1 MDFIEQEFSVK
12 FNYKIY
18 FTSAIF
24 NIQNT
29 LFDDFLKE
37 KKTNSI
43 QKIFFVI
50 DENVA
55 NAHKNLVPEIYA
67 YFKKYTSIF
76 LVEDILIVPGGE
88 VVKNNL
94 SLFNH
99 IVEAVHLNGIDRHSY
114 IAVIGG
120 GSLLDVAGYA
130 AAVAH
135 RGIRHIRI
143 STTTLSQNDSGIGV
157 KNGVNYLHKKNFLG
171 TFVPP
176 FAVFN
181 DDQFLL
187 SLDERNWRSGISEAI
202 KVALIKDA
210 VFFSWIE
217 NNAPQLVA
225 RDLTT
230 MNYLVRR
237 CAELHL
243 QHIAGDDPFEMGS
256 SRPLDFGHWSAHK
269 LEQLTNF
276 EILHG
281 EAVAMG
287 IALDSVYSAFSG
299 KISLDSATKIIDLL
313 QHLGFAITHPF
324 MQLENDS
331 ALLDGLNEFREHLG
345 GQLTIMLLCAI
356 GKGEEVHEID
366 TAILKT
372 AAQYLQGYAL
382 TKPNTFN

>member
-1 MDFIEQEFSVK
+1 MDFIEQKFSVP
-12 FNYKIY
+12 FNYKVF
-18 FTSAIF
+18 FTSALF

-37 KKTNSI
+37 RKTNSI
-43 QKIFFVI
+43 QKMFFVI
-50 DENVA
+50 DEQVA
-55 NAHKNLVPEIYA
+55 SAHKNLVAEIIA
-67 YFKKYTSIF
+67 YFNQHQTVV
-76 LVEDILIVPGGE
+76 LVEDILIIPGGE
-88 VVKNNL
+88 VVKNDL
-94 SLFNH
+94 TLFNA
-99 IVEAVHLNGIDRHSY
+99 IVDAVNVHGIDRHSY
-114 IAVIGG
+114 IAAIGG

-143 STTTLSQNDSGIGV
+143 STTTLSQNDSGVGV
-157 KNGVNYLHKKNFLG
+157 KNGVNYLQKKNILG
-171 TFVPP
+171 TFAPP

-187 SLDERNWRSGISEAI
+187 TLDERNWRSGISEAI
-202 KVALIKDA
+202 KVALIKDV
-210 VFFSWIE
+210 VFFTWIE
-217 NNAPQLVA
+217 KNSSQLVA
-225 RDLTT
+225 RDLPT

-287 IALDSVYSAFSG
+287 IALDSVYSAFTHR
-299 KISLDSATKIIDLL
+299 ISLDTATRIINVLL
-313 QHLGFAITHPF
+313 ALGFEITHPY
-324 MQLENDS
+324 MLVEKDN
-331 ALLDGLNEFREHLG
+331 ALLEGLNEFRQHLG

-366 TAILKT
+366 TEILKKS
-372 AAQYLQGYAL
+372 AQYLQQYSTENIHA
-382 TKPNTFN
+382 

>member
-12 FNYKIY
+12 FNYKVY

-24 NIQNT
+24 NIQNA
-29 LFDDFLKE
+29 LFNNFLKE

-50 DENVA
+50 DAHVA
-55 NAHKNLVPEIYA
+55 NAHKNLIGEIRA
-67 YFKKYTSIF
+67 YFKKYTSVI
-76 LVEDILIVPGGE
+76 LVDDILIIPGGE
-88 VVKNNL
+88 AVKNDL
-94 SLFNH
+94 YLFNK
-99 IVEAVHLNGIDRHSY
+99 IIEAVNLYGMDRHSY

-120 GSLLDVAGYA
+120 GSILDVAGYA
-130 AAVAH
+130 SAVAH

-157 KNGVNYLHKKNFLG
+157 KNGVNHLNKKNFLG

-181 DDQFLL
+181 DEQFLL
-187 SLDERNWRSGISEAI
+187 SLDDRNWRSGISEAI

-210 VFFSWIE
+210 IFFNWIE
-217 NNAPQLVA
+217 NNASQLVA

-243 QHIAGDDPFEMGS
+243 QHIGGDDPFEMGS

-287 IALDSVYSAFSG
+287 IALDSSYSAFSNRLS
-299 KISLDSATKIIDLL
+299 KAEAARIIDLL
-313 QHLGFAITHPF
+313 LQLKFEITHPF
-324 MQLENDS
+324 LQLENDNV
-331 ALLDGLNEFREHLG
+331 LLEGLNEFQQHLG
-345 GQLTIMLLCAI
+345 GQLTIMLLSAV

-366 TAILKT
+366 PVILKSS
-372 AAQYLQGYAL
+372 AQYLKEYTT
-382 TKPNTFN
+382 TKIPQV

>member
-12 FNYKIY
+12 FNYKVF

-24 NIQNT
+24 NLQNT
-29 LFDDFLKE
+29 IFNDFLE
-37 KKTNSI
+37 DKKTNSI

-50 DENVA
+50 DEQVA
-55 NAHKNLVPEIYA
+55 DAHKNLVSEIIA
-67 YFKKYTSIF
+67 YFKKYDTVI
-76 LVEDILIVPGGE
+76 LVEDILIIPGGE
-88 VVKNNL
+88 AVKNDL
-94 SLFNH
+94 TLFNK
-99 IVEAVHLNGIDRHSY
+99 IVEAVSLHGIDRHSY
-114 IAVIGG
+114 IAAIGG
-120 GSLLDVAGYA
+120 GSILDVVGYA

-157 KNGVNYLHKKNFLG
+157 KNGVNFLHKKNFLG

-176 FAVFN
+176 FGVFN

-187 SLDERNWRSGISEAI
+187 SQDDRNWRSGISEAI

-210 VFFSWIE
+210 VFFDYIE
-217 NNAPQLVA
+217 KNVKQLID
-225 RDLTT
+225 RDLAT

-243 QHIAGDDPFEMGS
+243 QHIGGDDPFEMGS

-287 IALDSVYSAFSG
+287 IALDSIYSAYSDRLT
-299 KISLDSATKIIDLL
+299 LDKARRIVDLL
-313 QHLGFAITHPF
+313 IQLGFEITHPY
-324 MQLENDS
+324 MQLENNNS
-331 ALLDGLNEFREHLG
+331 LLDGLNEFQQHLG

-356 GKGEEVHEID
+356 GKGVEVHEID
-366 TAILKT
+366 PAILKT
-372 AAQYLQGYAL
+372 SARYLKEYL
-382 TKPNTFN
+382 STKILHA